1 MNKSPIAVV
10 TGGGTGIG
18 RGVAQVLRGAGMRV
32 RCIGLDA
39 DPDLPEAFEF
49 RTADV
54 TSAHDVREATA
65 DLDTVAVLVNAAGV
79 IKHQMREFEPDH
91 FRAVVDIN
99 LNGAQ
104 RMIAEMQDRLTGSRG
119 AVVNIASMWSY
130 FGSPKNPA
138 YAASKAGIVGLTRSY
153 AVALAQHGV
162 RVNAVA
168 PGWIRTRLSAGALD
182 DPQRSEAILKR
193 LPMARWGTADDVA
206 RVVHFLCS
214 DGAQYVTGAVI
225 PVDGGYSIA

>member
-1 MNKSPIAVV
+1 MQKSRIAVV

-18 RGVAQVLRGAGMRV
+18 RGVAHALQDAGMRV
-32 RCIGLDA
+32 RCVGLDA
-39 DPDLPEAFEF
+39 DPDLPDVFEF
-49 RTADV
+49 KAVDV
-54 TSAHDVREATA
+54 TSAHDVRAATE

-91 FRAVVDIN
+91 FRTVVDIN

-104 RMIAEMQDRLTGSRG
+104 RMIAELQDKLTGSRG
-119 AVVNIASMWSY
+119 AIVNIASMWSY

-138 YAASKAGIVGLTRSY
+138 YSASKAGVVGLTRSY

-168 PGWIRTRLSAGALD
+168 PGWIRTKLSAGALD

-193 LPMARWGTADDVA
+193 LPLACWGTVDDVA

-214 DGAQYVTGAVI
+214 DSARYITGAVI